1 MMYEVNYNSRNVMT
15 ASISAVEFNCKDCC
29 MIPSAILAIAKFLVL
44 YKKLT
49 FLLFWEFVDFQF
61 NLCGRLSSLTPSLV
75 HSRLKTYLFHK
86 SFQPDFWWLT
96 PWLPTRTLTAFRTYY
111 AHLFVLFSYHYFFLF
126 SDLVW

>member
-49 FLLFWEFVDFQF
+49 FLLF
-61 NLCGRLSSLTPSLV
+61 
-75 HSRLKTYLFHK
+75 
-86 SFQPDFWWLT
+86 
-96 PWLPTRTLTAFRTYY
+96 
-111 AHLFVLFSYHYFFLF
+111 
-126 SDLVW
+126 